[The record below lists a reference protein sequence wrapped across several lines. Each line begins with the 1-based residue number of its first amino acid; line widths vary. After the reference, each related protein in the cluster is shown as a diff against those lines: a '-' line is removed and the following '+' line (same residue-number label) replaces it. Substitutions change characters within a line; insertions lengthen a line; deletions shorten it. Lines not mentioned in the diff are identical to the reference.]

1 MKRIPSVAAMFFI
14 GWCAASAEAGNDP
27 EHYTAEALNADLD
40 QLYETLKIAHADL
53 FIEVSEAAYDAE
65 HARIR
70 EQLDSR
76 MARDE
81 VLALFQQFVAFGR
94 VAHAR
99 IEEAAAAFERYREAG
114 GAYLPLS
121 VRIREG
127 RAFVDAYRGSVLQPG
142 DEILAIDEMQLPAL
156 LRAMRRHQSADTDYL
171 AHTMLEWQFPRL
183 LWQLFPER
191 KTFRARFRR
200 DGEVLEATLPT
211 LTRAQ
216 SSEIAE
222 SRPADDRLELS
233 WTEREFR
240 LIDDSLGYLRP
251 GPFYNVKGDAL
262 WDNAKFVA
270 FIDDAFGQLI
280 EKRVPALVI
289 DIRDNPGGDVSFSDP
304 MIAWFADKPFG
315 FSSHFEVR
323 VSQPAIEANAKRLAS
338 GNDNDTSK
346 RYAREY
352 ATREAGETFRLEMP
366 RVEPRE
372 GERYPGDVY
381 VLVNRRSFSNATTA
395 AALVQD
401 HDFATVI
408 GEETADLATTLGAME
423 DFTLDN
429 TGIVVGFPK
438 AMIVRASGDERRR
451 GVVPDI
457 AIETPLI
464 ETADDPVLTKAI
476 AIIEQRSEPSAWRT
490 GEN

>member
-1 MKRIPSVAAMFFI
+1 MKRILSAAALMFV
-14 GWCAASAEAGNDP
+14 GWFAVTMLAADEPQKYPPD
-27 EHYTAEALNADLD
+27 ALRADLG

-53 FIEVSEAAYDAE
+53 FIEVGEAAYDAE
-65 HARIR
+65 YAKIVD
-70 EQLDSR
+70 QLDHP
-76 MARDE
+76 MARAE
-81 VLALFQQFVAFGR
+81 VLGLFQQFVAFGR

-99 IEEAAAAFERYREAG
+99 IEEAAAVFDQYREAG

-121 VRIREG
+121 VRIRNG
-127 RAFVDAYRGSVLQPG
+127 RAFVNAYRGSLLQPG
-142 DEILAIDEMQLPAL
+142 DEILALDELQLPAL

-183 LWQLFPER
+183 LWQLFPDR
-191 KTFRARFRR
+191 KTFRVRFRR
-200 DGEVLEATLPT
+200 DGEVLEGALPT

-222 SRPADDRLELS
+222 SGSDDDRLELS

-240 LIDDSLGYLRP
+240 LIEDSLGYLRP
-251 GPFYNVKGDAL
+251 GPFYSVEGDDL
-262 WDNAKFVA
+262 WDNSKFVA
-270 FIDDAFGQLI
+270 FIDDAFERLI
-280 EKRVPALVI
+280 EKRIPALVI

-304 MIAWFADKPFG
+304 MIAWFADKPFR

-338 GNDNDTSK
+338 GNDNATSK

-352 ATREAGETFRLEMP
+352 ATREAGEMFRLEMP
-366 RVEPRE
+366 RVQPRA
-372 GERYPGDVY
+372 GERYAGDVY

-401 HDFATVI
+401 HGFATVI

-438 AMIVRASGDERRR
+438 AKIVRASGDERRR

-464 ETADDPVLTKAI
+464 ETAEDPVLKQAI
-476 AIIEQRSEPSAWRT
+476 AIIQQRSERSARPA
-490 GEN
+490 GDR